1 MAHYS
6 LTLGYEVAVLFGRQ
20 LLKYFLII
28 SLVILP
34 QHPLRVNAA
43 PSRPALPSQLQYF
56 ITTESVA
63 SQMGP
68 AHLEIQNFEI
78 NSPAEL
84 AEAQAAISGKMSGT
98 QRVSEFFTLNVQSR
112 NYRINSLEVSFQNSV
127 REIKNSVSADHI
139 SEQPTTVVEP
149 PRGNIFKRNY
159 NLTLGLVR
167 GVVNGATV
175 FAGLVIGKGI
185 PMEHAALIGV
195 LAGAIS
201 GGIQIKN
208 EFFFKWLGDSVSFVN
223 QAKRLRLIPDTDGA
237 DPSRA
242 ERILKEA
249 VMYSKWASMEAAFLL
264 VIQTSMA
271 MLNVPITEGLLST
284 VLKSTASQGVYDVGT
299 LKIADQFESINPR
312 WARHTQ
318 TFKNIAAFGGSA
330 ISVLAAIGAMVGVP
344 FANYGFVVLAGAG
357 LVFNVGA
364 RVTTKEPVQR
374 FIQRIATRR
383 AEATRAREA
392 RVQSQSRPAVRLQC
406 RVLVGG

>member
-1 MAHYS
+1 M
-6 LTLGYEVAVLFGRQ
+6 LFGRR
-20 LLKYFLII
+20 LLKYFLIV
-28 SLVILP
+28 SLVVLP
-34 QHPLRVNAA
+34 QHPLRVEAA
-43 PSRPALPSQLQYF
+43 GPARPAPTSQLQYF
-56 ITTESVA
+56 LTTDSVPT
-63 SQMGP
+63 QMGP

-78 NSPAEL
+78 NNATEL
-84 AEAQAAISGKMSGT
+84 SEAQAAISVKMSGT

-112 NYRINSLEVSFQNSV
+112 NYRVNSLEVSFQNSV
-127 REIKNSVSADHI
+127 REIKNSVSADHV

-175 FAGLVIGKGI
+175 FAGLVVGKGI

-208 EFFFKWLGDSVSFVN
+208 EFFFKWLGDSVFFVN
-223 QAKRLRLIPDTDGA
+223 QAKRLKLIPDTDGA

-242 ERILKEA
+242 EKILKEA
-249 VMYSKWASMEAAFLL
+249 VMYTKWASMEAAFLL

-271 MLNVPITEGLLST
+271 MLNVPVTEGLLST
-284 VLKSTASQGVYDVGT
+284 VLKSTGSQGVYDVGT
-299 LKIADQFESINPR
+299 MKLADNFEAVNPR

-318 TFKNIAAFGGSA
+318 TFKNISAFSGSA

-344 FANYGFVVLAGAG
+344 FANYGFVVLAGTG
-357 LVFNVGA
+357 LIFNVGA
-364 RVTTKEPVQR
+364 RMLLKDSTQR
-374 FIQRIATRR
+374 FIERIATRR
-383 AEATRAREA
+383 AEAAAAREA
-392 RVQSQSRPAVRLQC
+392 RTQTSSRPGARLQC